1 MFTVFEGTGTPE
13 AEIVYPEDAD
23 EEKRKEFVVEKLKN
37 YSDKFNEL
45 CGIQVTDKVLLN
57 FVGCNFIKG
66 DYRIKAIVT
75 FEKEKR

>member
-37 YSDKFNEL
+37 
-45 CGIQVTDKVLLN
+45 
-57 FVGCNFIKG
+57 
-66 DYRIKAIVT
+66 
-75 FEKEKR
+75 